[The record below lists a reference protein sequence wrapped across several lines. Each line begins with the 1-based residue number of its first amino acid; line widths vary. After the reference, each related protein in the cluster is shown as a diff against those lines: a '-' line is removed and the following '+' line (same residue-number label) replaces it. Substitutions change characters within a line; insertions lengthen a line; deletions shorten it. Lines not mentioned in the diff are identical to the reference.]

1 MTQIDTV
8 VRGKNRLG
16 ESPVWSVRE
25 AALYWVD
32 SREPAVYRLQPAT
45 GELRSV
51 LLPCIVGSIALRR
64 GGGLIVALQ
73 TGFHALD
80 FERGTLT
87 AIADPEADRPQNRFN
102 DGRVDR
108 QGRFWSG
115 TMNDTRRDPDGSLY
129 RLDAD
134 HRCTKIRGEVIVP
147 NSICWSP
154 DDRTMYFA
162 DSYRGQILAYPFDAQ
177 SGTLGEAT
185 LFADMLAN
193 RGRPDGSTVDADGC
207 VWNAEY
213 GGGRVARFTP
223 DGRVDRVVDL
233 PVTQTTSCS
242 FGGPGLDVLYV
253 TSATQRMTPEDLDAQ
268 PLAGSL
274 FALDAGV
281 RGLPEPEYAG

>member
-1 MTQIDTV
+1 MTQIDAV
-8 VRGKNRLG
+8 VRGKNKLG

-32 SREPAVYRLQPAT
+32 SREPAVYRLRPAT

-51 LLPCIVGSIALRR
+51 PVPCIVGSIALR
-64 GGGLIVALQ
+64 GSGGLIAALQ
-73 TGFHALD
+73 TGFHGLD
-80 FERGTLT
+80 FERGTLSP
-87 AIADPEADRPQNRFN
+87 IVDPEAGRPENRFN
-102 DGRVDR
+102 DGRSDR
-108 QGRFWSG
+108 QGRIWSG

-129 RLDAD
+129 RLDPD
-134 HRCTKIRGEVIVP
+134 HTCTKIRDDIIVP

-162 DSYRGQILAYPFDAQ
+162 DSYRGQILAYAFDAP
-177 SGTLGEAT
+177 SGTLGAAT
-185 LFADMLAN
+185 LFADMRAN
-193 RGRPDGSTVDADGC
+193 RGRPDGSTVDAEGC

-213 GGGRVARFTP
+213 GGGRIARFTP
-223 DGRVDRVVDL
+223 GGRVDRIVEL

-253 TSATQRMTPEDLDAQ
+253 TSATQRMTPEELAAQ

-274 FALDAGV
+274 FALDPGV